1 MKESV
6 TTFKRSENV
15 TYINEHGSVSTMDT
29 LAMWRAA
36 MLYSRLGNA
45 PRAPSRHRLS
55 TPARR
60 LATMGQI
67 EIIPL

>member
-6 TTFKRSENV
+6 ATFKRSENV

-36 MLYSRLGNA
+36 ML
-45 PRAPSRHRLS
+45 
-55 TPARR
+55 
-60 LATMGQI
+60 
-67 EIIPL
+67 